1 MRLGHCS
8 RENEV
13 VSALKTGSWPQ
24 GCDPE
29 LRRHVDSCNTCSE
42 TVMIK
47 DAFRGALA
55 VSRSEAHL
63 DAPAIIWWRAQLR
76 RRHAAL
82 ERVGKPVTFAHLFAL
97 AICILAAVSL
107 AGVQVRDAGGWLPL
121 LDRFKDAVAAHS
133 DTASSFAS
141 TMLDWNLLLLLP
153 CVAAVA
159 LLGGVVVF
167 LASDRS

>member
-1 MRLGHCS
+1 MKLGHCS

-13 VSALKTGSWPQ
+13 ATALKNGSWPQ

-29 LRRHVDSCNTCSE
+29 LRAHVDSCNTCSD

-47 DAFRGALA
+47 AAFRGALA
-55 VSRSEAHL
+55 TSRSEAHL
-63 DAPAIIWWRAQLR
+63 DTPGIIWWRAQLR

-82 ERVGKPVTFAHLFAL
+82 ERVGKPVTVAHLFAL
-97 AICILAAVSL
+97 VICIVAAVSF
-107 AGVQVRDAGGWLPL
+107 AGIQVRNAGGWLTL
-121 LDRFKDAVAAHS
+121 LDRFQEAVASHS
-133 DTASSFAS
+133 VTASSFAS
-141 TMLDWNLLLLLP
+141 NMQDWNLMLLIP

-159 LLGGVVVF
+159 LLGGVVVY

>member
-1 MRLGHCS
+1 MKLGHCS

-13 VSALKTGSWPQ
+13 ATALKNGYWPE

-29 LRRHVDSCNTCSE
+29 LRDHVASCNNCSD

-47 DAFRGALA
+47 AAFRGALA
-55 VSRSEAHL
+55 ASRSEAHL
-63 DAPAIIWWRAQLR
+63 DTPGIIWWRAQLR

-97 AICILAAVSL
+97 TLCIVAALGFAAI
-107 AGVQVRDAGGWLPL
+107 QVRDAGGWLSL
-121 LDRFKDAVAAHS
+121 LDRFTDAVAAHS

-141 TMLDWNLLLLLP
+141 TVQDWNMMLLLP
-153 CVAAVA
+153 CVAAIA
-159 LLGGVVVF
+159 LLGSVVVY